1 MENTRSRIINK
12 ISLINFRKFL
22 ELDLNIKK
30 NTVIF
35 YGNNATGK
43 TTILESVYMAGMTKS
58 HKTNNDNE
66 VVSFNKPYAAV
77 NIKGI
82 KNNQIVI
89 SKYGKTTKING
100 IEIKKL
106 SDYIGNLYVIMFSP
120 EDLSLVKGSPIERRK
135 FLEMEMFTGENTI
148 FH

>member
-1 MENTRSRIINK
+1 MENTKSKIINK
-12 ISLINFRKFL
+12 INLVHFRKFL

-43 TTILESVYMAGMTKS
+43 TTILEAIYMAGMTKS

-66 VVSFNKPYAAV
+66 IVSFNKPYAVV

-135 FLEMEMFTGENTI
+135 FLDMEIGQVNKG
-148 FH
+148 